1 MRLFKQKNNIDS
13 IFRKNLR
20 DYKVEHSDELWDKIQ
35 TNLDKNDA
43 QHQAGTYN
51 WSKIRKSILTAAAVL
66 FFIISGSVFY
76 VINTDQNP
84 QQLAK
89 NEVMDSKK
97 TSNIENKIN
106 SPLANT
112 SLEKISKS
120 EDRISIPKVQGIQEK
135 KIEYSENPTSTKRSI
150 EELASISSQISNK
163 DVSIANS
170 KSLIHLK
177 EMPLVNNANDRDDR
191 RDNLS
196 KIPSA
201 LPLQYMTLED
211 NYELVNSIKDKEFT
225 AREVRKYKEN
235 SLGLKG
241 AYIGVEGQI
250 NNTWIL
256 TSNLKTEQDA
266 VQTSLDENKTVA
278 YNFSFTKGYGI
289 RGGYDFNSR
298 IGVESKILKNQI
310 KQEYTETKE
319 GYNYFRNTELNYIQI
334 PLSFKYKWSR
344 LSSLTKYP
352 MVMNYKIGLQ
362 YAYLTDATVNL
373 NNEFIPIK
381 DILRKQDMG
390 LVAGIDYDIFFN
402 QKSFVSI
409 GTNLYY
415 GSNLNAFPYLVSDKD
430 QKTNNLAI
438 GLNLSLNYKF
448 NTKKNYK

>member
-20 DYKVEHSDELWDKIQ
+20 DYKVEHSDDLWDKIQ
-35 TNLDKNDA
+35 SNLDSVDQKRG
-43 QHQAGTYN
+43 AGMYN
-51 WSKIRKSILTAAAVL
+51 WIKIRRSLFTAAAVL
-66 FFIISGSVFY
+66 FFIVSGSVFY
-76 VINTDQNP
+76 VLNTDQNTQP
-84 QQLAK
+84 LVDANLLNETTNSNLSSAIQAPITAATDQKIISTENRLVQIKKASTKSTAIKADENPSKDSRKIDQLATL
-89 NEVMDSKK
+89 N
-97 TSNIENKIN
+97 
-106 SPLANT
+106 A
-112 SLEKISKS
+112 EK
-120 EDRISIPKVQGIQEK
+120 RNQ
-135 KIEYSENPTSTKRSI
+135 
-150 EELASISSQISNK
+150 
-163 DVSIANS
+163 DVSNASS

-177 EMPLVNNANDRDDR
+177 EIPLVNTAEEYDLDSKILN
-191 RDNLS
+191 

-201 LPLQYMTLED
+201 LPLQYMTLDD

-241 AYIGVEGQI
+241 AYLGIEGQI

-256 TSNLKTEQDA
+256 TSNLKTKQDA
-266 VQTSLDENKTVA
+266 VQSSLDENKTVA

-298 IGVESKILKNQI
+298 IGIESKILKNQI

-344 LSSLTKYP
+344 LSSITKYP

-362 YAYLTDATVNL
+362 YAYLTNATVNL

-402 QKSFVSI
+402 PNSFVSI

-448 NTKKNYK
+448 HNKKK